1 MTNGKCIEAETKNEC
16 FALMSL
22 AVRKKFVQ
30 ILLLIFLSQSGLL
43 AQKASAD
50 LVILNANI
58 RTIDDK
64 NPQAEAIA
72 IAGNRFVAVGA
83 NAEIQAFISEK
94 TKIID
99 AQKKLIIPGFNDSHV
114 HFLSI
119 GNQFF
124 SINLRD
130 VKTPQEAVEKIK
142 FYVRFLPKGQ
152 WILGGAW
159 NHENWS
165 PKKLPTKEL
174 IDEVTPEHPVFI
186 YHANPRMVLVN
197 SQALKIAGIDKN
209 TKEIDGGEIVRN
221 EKGEPTG
228 ILKDAAISLV
238 KRFTPVMAT
247 RNYAAVLET
256 ASNYAASLGVTSVQ
270 DVHSDDSLEIYRQ
283 LARLGKLKTRVYDC
297 VNLFEW
303 KKLAERRIRRA
314 TGNALVRYGCLKH
327 FSSGDADEIPEL
339 FEAIKAADKADLQ
352 VMMHAIGTRPND
364 IVLTIYERVLRENGT
379 KDRRF
384 RIEHAAYFRPT
395 DLKRFADSQTIASM
409 QPYLFFNQSG
419 EDAELF
425 GKMLN
430 AKVRLAFGSDAA
442 ITDFNPLLGIY
453 AAVYHRKSSGKR
465 RISVEE
471 AVRAYTL
478 ESAYAEFQENEKGSI
493 SVGKLADFII
503 LSHDI
508 FTISPAEILQT
519 NVLMTVMDG
528 KIVYQANNFLK

>member
-1 MTNGKCIEAETKNEC
+1 MFFE
-16 FALMSL
+16 
-22 AVRKKFVQ
+22 VRKKVIQVLFV
-30 ILLLIFLSQSGLL
+30 IFLSQSGIP
-43 AQKASAD
+43 AQKTPAD
-50 LVILNANI
+50 LVVFNANI
-58 RTIDDK
+58 HTIDDK
-64 NPQAEAIA
+64 NPRAEAVA
-72 IAGNRFVAVGA
+72 VVGNRFAAVGT
-83 NAEIQAFISEK
+83 NAEIQAFISDK
-94 TKIID
+94 TKLID
-99 AQKKLIIPGFNDSHV
+99 AQKKTIIPGFNDSHV

-130 VKTPQEAVEKIK
+130 TRTPQEAVEKIK

-197 SQALKIAGIDKN
+197 SRALKIAGIDKN
-209 TKEIDGGEIVRN
+209 TKEIEGGEIVRDP
-221 EKGEPTG
+221 KGEPTG

-238 KRFTPVMAT
+238 KKFTPVMAT

-256 ASNYAASLGVTSVQ
+256 ASNYAASLGITSVQ

-297 VNLFEW
+297 INLFEW
-303 KKLAERRIRRA
+303 KKLAERGIRRA
-314 TGNALVRYGCLKH
+314 TGDSLIRHGCLKH
-327 FSSGDADEIPEL
+327 FSGGEADEIPEL
-339 FEAIKAADKADLQ
+339 FEAIKAADKANLQ
-352 VMMHAIGTRPND
+352 VMMHAIGSRPND
-364 IVLTIYERVLRENGT
+364 IVLAIYERVALENGP

-384 RIEHAAYFRPT
+384 RIEHAVNFRPS
-395 DLKRFADSQTIASM
+395 DLKRFVASQTIASM
-409 QPYLFFNQSG
+409 QPHLFFSG
-419 EDAELF
+419 NGNDAELF
-425 GKMLN
+425 GTMLSAN
-430 AKVRLAFGSDAA
+430 VRLAFGSDAA
-442 ITDFNPLLGIY
+442 ITDFNPFFGIY
-453 AAVYHRKSSGKR
+453 AAVYHRGNSGKR

-478 ESAYAEFQENEKGSI
+478 ESAYAEFQEKEKGSI